1 MTPAGLVVTT
11 DVARMDLDRVHGWL
25 SEEAYW
31 ARGRSRAVLDRSLE
45 GSTAYAVL
53 GPGDEGQLAFARVV
67 GDGATYAWL
76 CDVFVDA
83 GARGRGIGSWLVE
96 CVVAD
101 LTAAGIPRIIL
112 ATRDA
117 HEVYRRLGFRE
128 LGAPGQWMEI
138 DRRDR

>member
-1 MTPAGLVVTT
+1 MPPAGLVVTT
-11 DVARMDLDRVHGWL
+11 DVARMDLDRVHRWL
-25 SEEAYW
+25 SEESYW
-31 ARGRSRAVLDRSLE
+31 ARGRSRAVFDRSLE

-53 GPGDEGQLAFARVV
+53 GPGNDGQLAFARVV

-83 GARGRGIGSWLVE
+83 KARGRGIGSWLLE
-96 CVVAD
+96 RVVSD

-138 DRRDR
+138 DRRNG

>member
-1 MTPAGLVVTT
+1 MTPPGLVITT
-11 DVARMDLDRVHGWL
+11 DVARMDLDRVHRWL
-25 SEEAYW
+25 SEESYW
-31 ARGRSRAVLDRSLE
+31 ARGRSRAVLERSLE
-45 GSTAYAVL
+45 RSTAYAVL

-83 GARGRGIGSWLVE
+83 SARGQGIGSWLGE
-96 CVVAD
+96 RAAAAPA
-101 LTAAGIPRIIL
+101 AAGIPRIIL
-112 ATRDA
+112 APRDA